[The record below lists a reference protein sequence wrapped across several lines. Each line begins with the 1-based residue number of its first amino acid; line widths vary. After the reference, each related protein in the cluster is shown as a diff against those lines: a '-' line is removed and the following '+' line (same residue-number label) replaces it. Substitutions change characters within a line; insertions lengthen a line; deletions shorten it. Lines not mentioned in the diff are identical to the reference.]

1 MIKALFLIFILFLTA
16 CGGVKDALTGT
27 KKPATDE
34 FLVEKKSPLVMPPD
48 YGKLPEPIINQT
60 NQDVEVSESEG
71 DIKDLLSNKENTSSK
86 KNQTKPGT
94 LEQSI
99 LEKIN

>member
-1 MIKALFLIFILFLTA
+1 MIKVIFIGFILFLTA
-16 CGGVKDALTGT
+16 CGSAKDALTGK

-48 YGKLPEPIINQT
+48 YGKLPEPINSQT
-60 NQDVEVSESEG
+60 NQDINISDEG
-71 DIKDLLSNKENTSSK
+71 SVKDLLTNKENTLPKNNQNNSSS
-86 KNQTKPGT
+86 
-94 LEQSI
+94 LEESI

>member
-1 MIKALFLIFILFLTA
+1 MIKVIFIGFILFLTA
-16 CGGVKDALTGT
+16 CGSAKDALTGK

-48 YGKLPEPIINQT
+48 YGKLPEPINSQT
-60 NQDVEVSESEG
+60 NQDINISDEG
-71 DIKDLLSNKENTSSK
+71 SIKDLLTNKENTLPKNNQNNSSS
-86 KNQTKPGT
+86 
-94 LEQSI
+94 LEESI

>member
-1 MIKALFLIFILFLTA
+1 MIKVIFIGFILFLTA
-16 CGGVKDALTGT
+16 CGSAKDVLTGK

-48 YGKLPEPIINQT
+48 YGKLPEPINSQT
-60 NQDVEVSESEG
+60 NQDINISDKGS
-71 DIKDLLSNKENTSSK
+71 IKDLLTNKENTLPKNNQNNSSS
-86 KNQTKPGT
+86 
-94 LEQSI
+94 LEESI

>member
-1 MIKALFLIFILFLTA
+1 MIKVIFIGFILFLTA
-16 CGGVKDALTGT
+16 CGSAKDALTGK

-48 YGKLPEPIINQT
+48 YGKLPEPINSQS
-60 NQDVEVSESEG
+60 NQDINISDEG
-71 DIKDLLSNKENTSSK
+71 SVKDLLTNKENTLPKNNQNNSS
-86 KNQTKPGT
+86 P
-94 LEQSI
+94 LEESI

>member
-27 KKPATDE
+27 KKPSTDE
-34 FLVEKKSPLVMPPD
+34 FLVEKKNPLVMPPD

-60 NQDVEVSESEG
+60 NQDIEVSESEG
-71 DIKDLLSNKENTSSK
+71 NIKDLISNKENTSLK
-86 KNQTKPGT
+86 NNQTKPGS
-94 LEQSI
+94 LEESI

>member
-34 FLVEKKSPLVMPPD
+34 FLVEKK
-48 YGKLPEPIINQT
+48 
-60 NQDVEVSESEG
+60 
-71 DIKDLLSNKENTSSK
+71 
-86 KNQTKPGT
+86 KPF
-94 LEQSI
+94 SYAP
-99 LEKIN
+99 

>member
-1 MIKALFLIFILFLTA
+1 MIKVIFIGFILFLTA
-16 CGGVKDALTGT
+16 CGSAKDALTGK

-48 YGKLPEPIINQT
+48 YGKLPEPINSQS
-60 NQDVEVSESEG
+60 NQDINISDEG
-71 DIKDLLSNKENTSSK
+71 SVKDLLTNKENTLPKNNQNNSSS
-86 KNQTKPGT
+86 
-94 LEQSI
+94 LEESI

>member
-48 YGKLPEPIINQT
+48 FGKLPEPIT
-60 NQDVEVSESEG
+60 NQSSQKAEVSERARN
-71 DIKDLLSNKENTSSK
+71 IKDLLSNKENTLSK